1 MNELSRSQSII
12 LAIGGALMVIGTGCV
27 VFGFMPQVAAIVFA
41 IGAVAFV
48 VMQVQNVYTG
58 NSIVIRRLRRTM
70 LIADACFIIAAL
82 LLLENVFRIIFPYVA
97 TSVDGYNNYLR
108 YVNNNWVVALL
119 IAALLEMYTTH
130 RIAYEL
136 KKEQKG

>member
-1 MNELSRSQSII
+1 MNELSRLQSII
-12 LAIGGALMVIGTGCV
+12 LAIGGALMVTGTGCV
-27 VFGFMPQVAAIVFA
+27 VFGLMPKVAAIVFA

-48 VMQVQNVYTG
+48 AMQAQNVYTG
-58 NSIVIRRLRRTM
+58 SNFVIKRLRRTM

-136 KKEQKG
+136 KKEQNS